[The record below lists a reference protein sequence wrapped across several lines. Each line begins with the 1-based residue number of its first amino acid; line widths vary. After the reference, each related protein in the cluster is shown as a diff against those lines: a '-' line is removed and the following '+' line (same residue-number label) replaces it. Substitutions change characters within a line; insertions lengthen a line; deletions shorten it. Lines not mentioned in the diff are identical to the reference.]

1 MKWRKAMSAFIEG
14 RKGNRIEVKEEDEEQ
29 TSNPR
34 IATML
39 PAAIDSTGYTLGP
52 LQYDESRINK

>member
-1 MKWRKAMSAFIEG
+1 MSTFIKG